1 MTTATLSSKFQVVI
15 PKEIREQ
22 MDLEPGTEF
31 AFIPFDGRIEFIPL
45 RPIEE
50 LEGKFKGMNT
60 DNIRE
65 KKDRPL

>member
-1 MTTATLSSKFQVVI
+1 MTTATLSPKFQLVVPKEVRDQMNLDPGMQFAVI
-15 PKEIREQ
+15 PYE
-22 MDLEPGTEF
+22 
-31 AFIPFDGRIEFIPL
+31 GRIEFVPL

-50 LEGKFKGMNT
+50 LEGKFKGINT